1 MKSKSIFGSKITM
14 MLLSLVIAFGLWLY
28 VITVVSPG
36 SETTVYDVPV
46 VMQGQTVLEEK
57 DLMIT
62 DIADT
67 TVDLRL
73 EGNRSDLNKLD
84 KSNITVTLDLTR
96 IYDPGVQ
103 NLGYGVAFPGDIP
116 NNAVTT
122 QSKDPGYIRLTIE
135 RRVEKEV
142 PVNVVYTGAT
152 PEGFVK
158 EKETLDYEKITVSGP
173 KTVIDKITQAVVQV
187 DLSDKTETVIQTH
200 PYTLC
205 NVYGEEV
212 TSEYVTILE
221 DISEVTVT
229 VPIVM
234 IKEIPLKVNVTAG
247 GGATEENTEIILSH
261 KVLSVSGPEA
271 ILGSM
276 DELVLGSVNLGE
288 IEESTTLEFEIK
300 LPDEVTNETG
310 VTKVSVEIQLPKLE
324 TKVFQV
330 TQIQYTNL
338 PQGMTAELK
347 AEVVEVT
354 VRGKKK
360 LIDKMTEA
368 DLMVVVDLTD
378 AQEGTEKY
386 DATVVIS
393 EILSE
398 AGALGTY
405 KVTATV
411 TQETNG

>member
-1 MKSKSIFGSKITM
+1 MKSKSIFSSKIAM
-14 MLLSLVIAFGLWLY
+14 MLLSFVIAFGLWLY

-36 SETTVYDVPV
+36 SETTIYDVPV

-57 DLMIT
+57 NLMIT
-62 DIADT
+62 DVADT

-73 EGNRSDLNKLD
+73 AGNRSDLNKLD

-103 NLGYGVAFPGDIP
+103 NMGYNVAFPGDIP

-122 QSKDPGYIRLTIE
+122 QSKDPDYIRLTVE
-135 RRVEKEV
+135 RRIEKEV
-142 PVNVVYTGAT
+142 PINVVFTGAT

-158 EKETLDYEKITVSGP
+158 EKEELDYESITISGP
-173 KTVIDKITQAVVQV
+173 KTAVDKITQAVVQV
-187 DLSDKTETVIQTH
+187 DLSDKTETVMQTH

-212 TSEYVTILE
+212 VSEYVTVLE
-221 DISEVTVT
+221 EIEEIAVT

-234 IKEIPLKVNVTAG
+234 IKEIPLKLNVIAG
-247 GGATEENTEIILSH
+247 GGATEDNTKITPSH
-261 KVLSVSGPEA
+261 KVLAVSGPEA

-300 LPDEVTNETG
+300 LPDELTNETG
-310 VTKVSVEIQLPKLE
+310 VTKVTVEIEMPQLE

-354 VRGKKK
+354 VRGSKK
-360 LIDKMTEA
+360 LISKMTET
-368 DLMVVVDLTD
+368 DITVVVDLTH

-386 DATVVIS
+386 DASIVLG
-393 EILSE
+393 EAFAE
-398 AGALGTY
+398 AGAMGVY

>member
-1 MKSKSIFGSKITM
+1 MKSKSIFSSKIAM
-14 MLLSLVIAFGLWLY
+14 MLLSLVIAFSLWLY

-46 VMQGQTVLEEK
+46 VMTGMTVLAEK
-57 DLMIT
+57 NLIIT
-62 DIADT
+62 DVADT

-103 NLGYGVAFPGDIP
+103 NLGYSVAFPGDIP
-116 NNAVTT
+116 NDAVTT
-122 QSKDPGYIRLTIE
+122 QSKDPGYIRLTVE
-135 RRVEKEV
+135 RQVEKEV

-158 EKETLDYEKITVSGP
+158 DKEELDHENITISGP
-173 KTVIDKITQAVVQV
+173 KTVIDKITQAVVQL
-187 DLSDKTETVIQTH
+187 DLSDKTETVVQTQ

-212 TSEYVTILE
+212 ASEHITIME
-221 DISEVTVT
+221 DIEEITVT

-234 IKEIPLKVNVTAG
+234 IKEIPLKVNVIAG
-247 GGATEENTEIILSH
+247 GGATQENTSIKMSH
-261 KVLSVSGPEA
+261 TVLSVSGPEA
-271 ILGSM
+271 ILSDM
-276 DELVLGSVNLGE
+276 KELVLGAVNLGE
-288 IEESTTLEFEIK
+288 IEESTVLEFEVK
-300 LPDEVTNETG
+300 LPEGVTNETG
-310 VTKVSVEIQLPKLE
+310 VTKVSAEITFPELE
-324 TKVFQV
+324 TKVLQV
-330 TQIQYTNL
+330 TQIHYINL

-354 VRGKKK
+354 VRGKKSLIKK
-360 LIDKMTEA
+360 LTEA
-368 DLMVVVDLTD
+368 DITVEVDLSS

-386 DATVVIS
+386 DASIVFAEAFS
-393 EILSE
+393 EV
-398 AGALGTY
+398 GAMGTY

-411 TQETNG
+411 APEQ